1 MQNLTGFLRD
11 TEIAR
16 RYSISRPTVW
26 RWVKE
31 GKFPKPLKLGGGSSR
46 WKLRDLEAWEQTQIQ
61 KEDNESQ
68 RQKTSQ

>member
-1 MQNLTGFLRD
+1 MQNITGFLRD

-26 RWVKE
+26 RWVKQ

-46 WKLRDLEAWEQTQIQ
+46 WKLKDLEAWEQTQAQ
-61 KEDNESQ
+61 KQCDESQ
-68 RQKTSQ
+68 PHENL